1 MSPSSAGA
9 GAGLHVEP
17 HSLRLETWQQPVKG
31 RTVTPAAPP
40 PLPPPPPPSL
50 QHRLGPAEVEAVR
63 RIPAGL
69 PRGGGQEAAAE
80 AFLCLTQ
87 RRTWDCRPPV
97 VPRPPRTTLQS
108 QGLPGPMLS
117 TGVGL

>member
-1 MSPSSAGA
+1 MSPSSAGGA

-31 RTVTPAAPP
+31 RTVTPAA
-40 PLPPPPPPSL
+40 PPPPSL

-80 AFLCLTQ
+80 ALLCLTQ
-87 RRTWDCRPPV
+87 RRTWDYRPPV
-97 VPRPPRTTLQS
+97 APRPPRTTLQEPRPARPHVEHGS
-108 QGLPGPMLS
+108 WAV
-117 TGVGL
+117 TR

>member
-1 MSPSSAGA
+1 MSPSSTGA
-9 GAGLHVEP
+9 GAGLHGEP

-31 RTVTPAAPP
+31 RTVTPAA
-40 PLPPPPPPSL
+40 PPPPSL

-80 AFLCLTQ
+80 ALLCLTQ
-87 RRTWDCRPPV
+87 RRTWDYRPPV
-97 VPRPPRTTLQS
+97 APRPPRTTLQS